1 MFGIGGFELFLIVL
15 FAFLL
20 FGPDRIPVFLKTL
33 RKAVTKFR
41 EAEQE
46 VSAALKQ
53 EVIDPETGET
63 AADVLDSLTG
73 KSGTPAKKR
82 SASSETFAARKARYE
97 RERLEREKRERER
110 AEREQAARGKAADED
125 GAQVSESSEAP
136 VSSDA
141 SDASD
146 ASVSKEAPAE
156 GAAAK
161 TIDGV
166 SIEELY
172 SMKPVAAAD
181 ATGDVATGDAAAAD
195 ATGDAAAADAT
206 SDAAATDA
214 GKEA

>member
-20 FGPDRIPVFLKTL
+20 FGPDKIPVFLKTL

-73 KSGTPAKKR
+73 KSGASAKKR

-110 AEREQAARGKAADED
+110 TEREQAARGKAADED
-125 GAQVSESSEAP
+125 GAQASESSEAP

-146 ASVSKEAPAE
+146 APVSKEAPAE

-172 SMKPVAAAD
+172 SMKPVSAAD
-181 ATGDVATGDAAAAD
+181 ATANAAAAN
-195 ATGDAAAADAT
+195 APAGTAV
-206 SDAAATDA
+206 TDA

>member
-15 FAFLL
+15 FAFML
-20 FGPDRIPVFLKTL
+20 FGPEKIPVFLKTL

-73 KSGTPAKKR
+73 KSSGTASQR
-82 SASSETFAARKARYE
+82 AASSESFAARKARH
-97 RERLEREKRERER
+97 ERER
-110 AEREQAARGKAADED
+110 AEREKREQKRAEREKTADADVAQAA
-125 GAQVSESSEAP
+125 EAP
-136 VSSDA
+136 KAQAGES
-141 SDASD
+141 
-146 ASVSKEAPAE
+146 
-156 GAAAK
+156 
-161 TIDGV
+161 TIAGV

-172 SMKPVAAAD
+172 SMKPVEASGAANENVVADKQTSATDASAAAD
-181 ATGDVATGDAAAAD
+181 VAD
-195 ATGDAAAADAT
+195 
-206 SDAAATDA
+206 DA